1 MQVAI
6 GIRRAVMEDEFFPA
20 PRGGAELVVKAH
32 ILPALNELWLEDR
45 QPAAHRE
52 VGFRQED
59 GRTVIRRHGLAHG
72 IKESNKRN
80 APRPSPEDGPDNSP
94 HPYPSHH

>member
-59 GRTVIRRHGLAHG
+59 GRTGIRRHGVAQE
-72 IKESNKRN
+72 IKECDKRKP
-80 APRPSPEDGPDNSP
+80 PRSSTEDRADNSP
-94 HPYPSHH
+94 HPYPSH